1 MGWPL
6 TEKDLKR
13 YPHFDR
19 PLPLSELVRI
29 AISPEEVAKNNFWPF
44 LHYEKSW
51 IRFREAGK
59 SRAEL
64 RKSRPIRYAARKDS
78 AIYSRYRAL
87 LSDRYEVLLVAKGLS
102 DCVLAYRRHLKP
114 GKGGGKTNVDFAFDA
129 FQKIQSIGACCA
141 VALDI
146 KGYFDNMDHHLLK
159 AQWSRVM
166 GVDRLPADHFRV
178 FRSVT
183 RYASVDRDA
192 LFAQMGYL
200 AVESVQNGGQ
210 RKRWVI
216 RRQDVPTQICD
227 PELFRSLAAKAAA
240 AGNPLVQVNTAG
252 YGIPQGAP
260 ISDVLANIYLL
271 DFDEEMLA
279 FAKSAG
285 GYYMRYSDD
294 ILILVPGGEKEGKA
308 TAEFA
313 GMAIRKYGEQIR
325 IKDEKT
331 EVIEYAVD
339 QDKRFV
345 ARNVNKPG
353 GKDGLEYLG
362 FRFDG
367 RNAYLRDATLSGVL
381 RKMTMAVRREARV
394 VVGQYPGKDQAF
406 LEGQLVRG
414 GIRQRF
420 RQVRDFDEKLSKR
433 RWTFHTYVRRAAKV
447 FGRQGQNFY
456 RQTSSQVRVMR
467 RLITQE
473 IARALRKQAAAV

>member
-6 TEKDLKR
+6 TERDLKR
-13 YPHFDR
+13 YPHLDC
-19 PLPLSELVRI
+19 PLPLSELIRV
-29 AISPEEVAKNNFWPF
+29 ASSPEEVAKHNFWPF

-51 IRFREAGK
+51 IRFREPGK

-64 RKSRPIRYAARKDS
+64 RKSRLIRYAARKDS

-87 LSDRYEVLLVAKGLS
+87 LSDRYEALLATKGLS
-102 DCVLAYRRHLKP
+102 DSVLAYRRILKP
-114 GKGGGKTNVDFAFDA
+114 GPGRGKTNVDFAFDA

-146 KGYFDNMDHHLLK
+146 KGYFDNMDHNLLK
-159 AQWSRVM
+159 SQWSRVM
-166 GVDRLPADHFRV
+166 GVERLPVDHFQV

-183 RYASVDRDA
+183 KYASVDRDA
-192 LFAQMGYL
+192 LYARMGYL
-200 AVESVQNGGQ
+200 TIEPGRNGGQ
-210 RKRWVI
+210 HKRWLI
-216 RRQDVPTQICD
+216 RRQDVPTQICT
-227 PELFRSLAAKAAA
+227 PETFRSLAAKEDA
-240 AGNPLVQVNTAG
+240 AGCVLIQVNTGG

-260 ISDVLANIYLL
+260 ISDILANIYLL

-279 FAKSAG
+279 FAKNAG

-294 ILILVPGGEKEGKA
+294 ILILVPGGEKEGRA
-308 TAEFA
+308 AAEFA
-313 GMAIRKYGEQIR
+313 GKTIRKFGDQIR
-325 IKDEKT
+325 IKDEKS
-331 EVIEYAVD
+331 EIIEYTVD
-339 QDKRFV
+339 PARGLV
-345 ARNVNKPG
+345 ARNVIKPG

-381 RKMTMAVRREARV
+381 RKMTKTVRREARQAV
-394 VVGQYPGKDQAF
+394 AEHPGRDQAF
-406 LEGQLVRG
+406 LEGELLRC

-420 RQVRDFDEKLSKR
+420 RQVRDFDEKQSKR

-456 RQTSSQVRVMR
+456 RQTRNQVPVLR
-467 RLITQE
+467 RLISRE
-473 IARALRKQAAAV
+473 IACALSRRSAVL

>member
-19 PLPLSELVRI
+19 SLPLNELVRI
-29 AISPEEVAKNNFWPF
+29 ASSPDEVARNSFWPF

-51 IRFREAGK
+51 IRFRKPEK
-59 SRAEL
+59 NRMDL

-87 LSDRYEVLLVAKGLS
+87 LSDQYEVLLAAKGLS
-102 DCVLAYRRHLKP
+102 DCVLAYRRLRKE
-114 GKGGGKTNVDFAFDA
+114 GQSGGKTNVDFAFDA
-129 FQKIQSIGACCA
+129 FQRIQAIGTCCA

-146 KGYFDNMDHHLLK
+146 KGYFDNMDHNLLK

-166 GVDRLPADHFRV
+166 GVSRLPADHFQV

-183 RYASVDRDA
+183 QYASVDRDA
-192 LFAQMGYL
+192 LYARMGYL
-200 AVESVQNGGQ
+200 AIESGRNGGQ
-210 RKRWVI
+210 YKRWLI
-216 RRQDVPTQICD
+216 RRRDVPTQICE
-227 PELFRSLAAKAAA
+227 PEVFRSLVGKDAMGDALIRI
-240 AGNPLVQVNTAG
+240 NRAG

-279 FAKSAG
+279 FAKSVG

-294 ILILVPGGEKEGKA
+294 ILILVPGEEKDGRA
-308 TAEFA
+308 AAQFA
-313 GMAIRKYGEQIR
+313 GKTIRKYGEQIK
-325 IKDEKT
+325 IKEEKS
-331 EVIEYAVD
+331 EIIEYRVD
-339 QDKRFV
+339 PAGDLL
-345 ARNVNKPG
+345 ARSVIKPK

-367 RNAYLRDATLSGVL
+367 RNAFLRDATLSGVL
-381 RKMTMAVRREARV
+381 RKMTMVVRREARQV
-394 VVGQYPGKDQAF
+394 VALHPGKDQAF
-406 LEGQLVRG
+406 LEGQLFRRG
-414 GIRQRF
+414 VRQRF
-420 RQVRDFDEKLSKR
+420 RQVRDFDEKQSKR

-456 RQTSSQVRVMR
+456 RQTRSQIPMLK
-467 RLITQE
+467 RLVSRE
-473 IARALRKQAAAV
+473 VARAMAREAAKS